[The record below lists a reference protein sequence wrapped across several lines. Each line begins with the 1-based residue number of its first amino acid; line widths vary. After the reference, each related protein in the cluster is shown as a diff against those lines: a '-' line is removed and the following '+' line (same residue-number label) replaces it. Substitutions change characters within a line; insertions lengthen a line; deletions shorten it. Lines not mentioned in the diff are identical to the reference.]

1 MRPDHLFVSDSSH
14 LYLLTRLLPRFRIG
28 SILGKGGKILT
39 DIQANTRTRV
49 RISQRGDFIPGTK
62 NRSVTITGQT
72 REDVEAAEKRI
83 NECIE
88 KSETG

>member
-1 MRPDHLFVSDSSH
+1 
-14 LYLLTRLLPRFRIG
+14 
-28 SILGKGGKILT
+28 LT